1 MMFSAESLRLLLI
14 TDDSGR
20 SPAELLRIVQAAI
33 RGGVTGVQLREKQA
47 SGQRVR
53 ELVGELAALC
63 QGAEV
68 ALFLNASLLHHISE
82 LPLSVGIHFGAATW
96 HLRNSYVSGARDTLR
111 SIGYSA
117 HEIAEA
123 QQVAQEG
130 AHYVTLSPIYDTP
143 SKRGILEPRGPAW
156 LELARRSL
164 GEFPIV
170 ALGGID
176 GTNAREVVRAGA
188 DGIAV
193 IRAIMA
199 APDPEIA
206 ARQLR
211 EQVEL
216 GLRDRQNKLRQGT

>member
-1 MMFSAESLRLLLI
+1 MSS
-14 TDDSGR
+14 SGKNKR
-20 SPAELLRIVQAAI
+20 VDR
-33 RGGVTGVQLREKQA
+33 
-47 SGQRVR
+47 RVR

-130 AHYVTLSPIYDTP
+130 AHYVDTQ
-143 SKRGILEPRGPAW
+143 SHLRHTIQ
-156 LELARRSL
+156 ARY
-164 GEFPIV
+164 
-170 ALGGID
+170 
-176 GTNAREVVRAGA
+176 T
-188 DGIAV
+188 
-193 IRAIMA
+193 
-199 APDPEIA
+199 
-206 ARQLR
+206 
-211 EQVEL
+211 
-216 GLRDRQNKLRQGT
+216 

>member
-1 MMFSAESLRLLLI
+1 MMFSADSLRLLLI

-20 SPAELLRIVQAAI
+20 SPADLLRIVQAAI

-47 SGQRVR
+47 STQYIR
-53 ELVGELAALC
+53 ELLGELAALC
-63 QGAEV
+63 QCANV
-68 ALFLNASLLHHISE
+68 TLLLNASLVPHISE
-82 LPLSVGIHFGAATW
+82 LPPGVGIHFGVATW
-96 HLRNSYVSGARDTLR
+96 HLRNSYLSAAQDTPRL
-111 SIGYSA
+111 IGYSA

-130 AHYVTLSPIYDTP
+130 AHYVMLSPIYDTP

-176 GTNAREVVRAGA
+176 ETNAREVVRAGA

-216 GLRDRQNKLRQGT
+216 GLRDRQ